1 MRHNHPS
8 LVLTIMGGLPLAI
21 AGDPAAFVL
30 LVMAS
35 PLIIIMIFSCAAA
48 SCTAAE
54 TSRTRST
61 SAVTLGVEMDSSR
74 TRPSSARKQAFV
86 SS

>member
-35 PLIIIMIFSCAAA
+35 PLIIIMIFSCAGA

>member
-1 MRHNHPS
+1 MRTVKAAPFPAEEGPVVRHNHPI

-30 LVMAS
+30 LVMTS
-35 PLIIIMIFSCAAA
+35 PLIIIMIFSCAA

-54 TSRTRST
+54 ASRTRVP
-61 SAVTLGVEMDSSR
+61 A
-74 TRPSSARKQAFV
+74 P
-86 SS
+86 